1 MAISHRLRLQT
12 SLSLR
17 EIEDLLFNSDLG
29 LERLE
34 NNGGLDGLGVWITY
48 SMVSDFGKEITL
60 DDYGFI
66 PDVSIGFRMALSESQ
81 TAGIQTT
88 AKACAI
94 LLNQGN
100 GDAVFFLNSDYIVF
114 KRLGGNLIVYKE
126 ISEWLMPELD
136 KFGIKYEIEKSEYAE
151 LYA

>member
-12 SLSLR
+12 HLSLR

-48 SMVSDFGKEITL
+48 SKVSDFGKEITL

-66 PDVSIGFRMALSESQ
+66 PDVSIGFRMALSESETEGQ
-81 TAGIQTT
+81 RITER
-88 AKACAI
+88 ACAI
-94 LLNQGN
+94 LLAQGN
-100 GDAVFFLNSDYIVF
+100 GDAVYFFNSDNLAL
-114 KRLGGNLIVYKE
+114 KRINGKLTIYDDWT
-126 ISEWLMPELD
+126 EWLMSKLD
-136 KFGIKYEIEKSEYAE
+136 KLKIPYEIEKSEYAE
-151 LYA
+151 I

>member
-1 MAISHRLRLQT
+1 MSISHSLDIQT
-12 SLSLR
+12 SLSLK
-17 EIEDLLFNSDLG
+17 EIEELIVKSNIGLTVIENS
-29 LERLE
+29 
-34 NNGGLDGLGVWITY
+34 NILDGLGITIFY
-48 SMVSDFGKEITL
+48 SQAGDYNKKLTL
-60 DDYGFI
+60 EEYGFI

-81 TAGIQTT
+81 TAGMQTT

-114 KRLGGNLIVYKE
+114 KRLEGNLIVYKE

-151 LYA
+151 LYT

>member
-12 SLSLR
+12 HLSLR

-66 PDVSIGFRMALSESQ
+66 PDVSIGFRMALSESETEGQ
-81 TAGIQTT
+81 RITER
-88 AKACAI
+88 ACAI
-94 LLNQGN
+94 LLAQGN
-100 GDAVFFLNSDYIVF
+100 GDAVYFFNSDNLAL
-114 KRLGGNLIVYKE
+114 KRINGKLTIYNDWT
-126 ISEWLMPELD
+126 EWLMSELD
-136 KFGIKYEIEKSEYAE
+136 KLKIPYEIEKSEYAE
-151 LYA
+151 I